1 VITKPC
7 AEYMRLDLPTPTMFE
22 DNPLEPSPFV
32 FDSNDFSTFS
42 DFDIFS
48 NIIPSSSSSNRPSPA
63 IPSIV
68 EPQSDLDNNLWFN
81 FSNIHDDIFNS
92 KSTTSQP
99 ITGSPMD
106 FLTFANDSPDS
117 GSASSSSGG
126 LSPAFAIDPQ
136 LMATPA
142 TSKAPSDFGDDDVV
156 KDEQGL
162 EEDEDEDE
170 EGPVTPPPVRHPN
183 KGKDRRSVVHS
194 GGIQKKVHISSVVKT
209 DSFDNTMDD
218 WRPTPDEYQKLTSR
232 EKRQLRNKISARN
245 FRNRRKGGYPILLDS
260 FQELK
265 LFYIYDRIYQRA

>member
-1 VITKPC
+1 
-7 AEYMRLDLPTPTMFE
+7 MFE

-32 FDSNDFSTFS
+32 FDSNDFSTFA

-48 NIIPSSSSSNRPSPA
+48 NIIPSSSSSTLPSPA
-63 IPSIV
+63 IPNIV

-81 FSNIHDDIFNS
+81 FSNIHDDILSS

-99 ITGSPMD
+99 IAGSPMD
-106 FLTFANDSPDS
+106 FLTFANDSPDT

-142 TSKAPSDFGDDDVV
+142 TSKAPSDFDDDDVV

-162 EEDEDEDE
+162 DEDEDEDE

-183 KGKDRRSVVHS
+183 KGKDRRPVVHS

-209 DSFDNTMDD
+209 DSLDNVMDD

-245 FRNRRKGGYPILLDS
+245 FRNRRKGGYPNPLDS
-260 FQELK
+260 F
-265 LFYIYDRIYQRA
+265 